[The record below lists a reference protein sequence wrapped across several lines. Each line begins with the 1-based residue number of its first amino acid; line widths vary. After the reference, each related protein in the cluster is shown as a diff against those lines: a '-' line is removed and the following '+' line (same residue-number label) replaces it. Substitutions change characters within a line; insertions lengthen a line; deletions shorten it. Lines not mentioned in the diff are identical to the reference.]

1 MTQIENEFAELDK
14 EVVALAVQLAKLVSE
29 NRGDAQEALEMFT
42 QEFRIAL
49 YKSASGEPGLRR
61 GK

>member
-14 EVVALAVQLAKLVSE
+14 EVVALAVKLAKLVSE

-42 QEFRIAL
+42 KEFRIAL
-49 YKSASGEPGLRR
+49 YKSASGAPGLRR